1 MKKILI
7 IFILPLILLVGA
19 GAGAVF
25 MRLIPG
31 VGPELIL
38 GEVDSPPKEPEK
50 PKKITAP
57 DPSMEAGEESIFFAL
72 EEIVVNL
79 KSERKRPVFLLLSLI
94 LELPNA
100 ASKGPVEPLEP
111 RIRDALNIYLSGLR
125 PEDLTGF
132 DAIQEVRNQVWRRL
146 MAIVPD
152 ESLIANIQIPKMT
165 VK

>member
-1 MKKILI
+1 
-7 IFILPLILLVGA
+7 
-19 GAGAVF
+19 

-38 GEVDSPPKEPEK
+38 GEVDTPPKEATK
-50 PKKITAP
+50 PKKIMAP
-57 DPSMEAGEESIFFAL
+57 DPSLESGEEAIFFAL

-100 ASKGPVEPLEP
+100 ASKGPVQPLEP
-111 RIRDALNIYLSGLR
+111 RIRDALNIYLSSLK

-132 DAIQEVRNQVWRRL
+132 DAIQEVRNEVWRRL
-146 MAIVPD
+146 MSIVPD
-152 ESLIANIQIPKMT
+152 EGLIANIQIAKMT